1 MATNNDLVLNVGS
14 ITGLGMREIN
24 GDDVNPYARPGT
36 IAIIVDA
43 FGPRIL
49 KYCRNVNGSAITMG
63 ELHAYAAGAA
73 NVRTTS
79 VANIT
84 SGTTTSAV
92 TTGLTA
98 NRHDGMI
105 CYVLDNNDSAGAAPE
120 GEASIVADNTTTAI
134 TLEADYPYSVAL
146 AANDDLM
153 LVSNYQVEDAAAG
166 DEAWTVAGVALGRYG
181 VANLN
186 YGWYQVEGIVN
197 ADATAATITS
207 GDPVS
212 AGAVAVAAFGTD
224 GHELWI
230 GTALAGM
237 TSDSTAATALV
248 NLKLF
253 APENSGGTP

>member
-24 GDDVNPYARPGT
+24 GDDATPQNRPGT
-36 IAIIVDA
+36 ITIVVDA
-43 FGPRIL
+43 FGPRVL
-49 KYCRNVNGSAITMG
+49 KYCRNVNGSTITMG
-63 ELHAYAAGAA
+63 ELHSYASSAA

-105 CYVLDNNDSAGAAPE
+105 CYVLDDAGAAGAAPE
-120 GEASIVADNTTTAI
+120 GEASIVADNTTTTI
-134 TLEADYPYSVAL
+134 TMEADYPFSAAL

-153 LVSNYQVEDAAAG
+153 LVSNYQVEDSVDG
-166 DEAWTVAGVALGRYG
+166 DEAWTVVGVALGRYG
-181 VANLN
+181 VQNLN
-186 YGWYQVEGIVN
+186 YGWYQVEGPVN
-197 ADATAATITS
+197 ADASAATITS
-207 GDPVS
+207 GDPVV
-212 AGAVAVAAFGTD
+212 AGANVVAAFGTD
-224 GHELWI
+224 EHELWV

-237 TSDSTAATALV
+237 TSDSVAATALI

>member
-1 MATNNDLVLNVGS
+1 MATNNDLVLNIGS

-43 FGPRIL
+43 FGPRVL
-49 KYCRNVNGSAITMG
+49 KYCRNVNGSAIPMG
-63 ELHAYAAGAA
+63 ELHSYASDTQ
-73 NVRTTS
+73 NERTTS

-92 TTGLTA
+92 TSGLTA

-105 CYVLDNNDSAGAAPE
+105 CYVLDDAGAAGAAPE

-134 TLEADYPYSVAL
+134 TLEADYPYSAAL
-146 AANDDLM
+146 AANDDLE
-153 LVSNYQVEDAAAG
+153 LVSTYQVEDSADG

-181 VANLN
+181 IANLN
-186 YGWYQVEGIVN
+186 YGWYQVEGVVN
-197 ADATAATITS
+197 ADATAATITQ
-207 GDPVS
+207 GDPVV
-212 AGAVAVAAFGTD
+212 AGAVAVAAFGSD

-237 TSDSTAATALV
+237 TSDSVAATALV

>member
-49 KYCRNVNGSAITMG
+49 KYCRHVNGSAITMG

-73 NVRTTS
+73 NVRTPS
-79 VANIT
+79 VPNIT
-84 SGTTTSAV
+84 SGPTTGAAA
-92 TTGLTA
+92 TGLTA

-134 TLEADYPYSVAL
+134 TLEAD
-146 AANDDLM
+146 
-153 LVSNYQVEDAAAG
+153 
-166 DEAWTVAGVALGRYG
+166 
-181 VANLN
+181 
-186 YGWYQVEGIVN
+186 
-197 ADATAATITS
+197 
-207 GDPVS
+207 
-212 AGAVAVAAFGTD
+212 
-224 GHELWI
+224 
-230 GTALAGM
+230 
-237 TSDSTAATALV
+237 
-248 NLKLF
+248 
-253 APENSGGTP
+253 